1 MKWSTGINKGFTL
14 VELLVVIGIIALL
27 ISILLPALNK
37 ARGQANAAKC
47 MANLRSIGQAAFNM
61 SVERKGYIQTV
72 VDDKIAL
79 KIDASRS
86 KFIYRPNDGFLADFA
101 SAYTLF
107 VNRRAGANFQDAR
120 KDQIK
125 LWECPGDRWLD
136 QSQQAG
142 YRLYNNVT
150 PTTDDLGFFRISYG
164 VNADICVL
172 NINGVS
178 ALTSGGSP
186 NSIFP
191 VGGPAPYAGTGN
203 KLGQALGARLDK
215 VYKPAE
221 VLLFADC
228 GVRPAKPVNTNEFDA
243 SDVLYITSNYQNAGR
258 PLDPGEIGTLAGSM
272 KCDWLGNKFPLD
284 RHGGKM
290 ITAPPLGGIGKYA
303 GGRINVC
310 FADGHAETVALE
322 DFKRVRVSPFNP
334 TNYR

>member
-1 MKWSTGINKGFTL
+1 L

-72 VDDKIAL
+72 VDDKIAA
-79 KIDASRS
+79 KIDPTHE
-86 KFIYRPNDGFLADFA
+86 KFIYRPDGYLADFA
-101 SAYTLF
+101 SAYTMF
-107 VNRRAGANFQDAR
+107 VGRRSGANFQDAR

-142 YRLYNNVT
+142 YQLYNNVT
-150 PTTDDLGFFRISYG
+150 STPDDFGFFRISYG

-178 ALTSGGSP
+178 AFTSGASP
-186 NSIFP
+186 NTIYP
-191 VGGPAPYAGTGN
+191 VGGPPPYAGTGN
-203 KLGQALGARLDK
+203 KLGQALGSRLDK

-221 VLLFADC
+221 VLLFSDC
-228 GVRPAKPVNTNEFDA
+228 GVRPAKANNTNVLDG
-243 SDVLYITSNYQNAGR
+243 SDVLYITSNYQNGGR
-258 PLDPGEIGTLAGSM
+258 PLDAGELGTMAGSM
-272 KCDWLGNKFPLD
+272 KCDWLGNKFPFD

-290 ITAPPLGGIGKYA
+290 ITAPVPGGIGKYA

-322 DFKRVRVSPFNP
+322 DLKRVRISPFNP
-334 TNYR
+334 ANYR